1 MLLNKKKS
9 VPKKI
14 ISITTCSKV
23 EQHVSPCI
31 DVLGSHGQRWHE
43 IRFIVHK
50 HSVQHILVLE
60 SEEWWNPATWSGLT
74 FLWCPWCIHVWVLT
88 RTCCI
93 NNNSIRKDL
102 LPTYWLSL
110 ILAIESRTPQ
120 QHMLKWCTG
129 VFSVPAVYSKLFI
142 NCDRLEYRCSTVT
155 TICFFRLSQSMLVL
169 ITNTSTPCS

>member
-1 MLLNKKKS
+1 MPSIQLWIDSQKQDEVIGGHKSWLVIDDVRRMIEREEWSSVSFSATVVCQCSSTKKS

-23 EQHVSPCI
+23 EQYVSLCI

-60 SEEWWNPATWSGLT
+60 SEKWWNPATWSGLT

-102 LPTYWLSL
+102 LPMYWLHFH
-110 ILAIESRTPQ
+110 IG
-120 QHMLKWCTG
+120 H
-129 VFSVPAVYSKLFI
+129 
-142 NCDRLEYRCSTVT
+142 
-155 TICFFRLSQSMLVL
+155 
-169 ITNTSTPCS
+169 